1 MEWLN
6 YHHLLYFWV
15 TAREGS
21 MAKAAAEL
29 HVTPATLS
37 VQIRELEKFLGQ
49 QLFKKSGRGI
59 ELTETGESVYRY
71 ATDIFATGEEMINSL
86 RGQSTG
92 SPQLLRVGVKD
103 IMPKIVAFK
112 FIQPALE
119 LSSPVRLICRE
130 GDVATLVSELS
141 IHRLDVVLSDT
152 PIDPGIKVKAYSH
165 LLGESTV
172 SLFATEGLAKDLR
185 KDFPRSLH
193 GAPFLLPT
201 MDTVLRHSLE
211 QWFEEN
217 EIVPDVRC
225 EFEDAAMLKIAG
237 QAGLGVIAMPTI
249 ISSEVRNMYGL
260 NTVAEL
266 PVVERFYALSVERKL
281 KHPAVL
287 AISNAAKSH
296 VLGM

>member
-1 MEWLN
+1 
-6 YHHLLYFWV
+6 
-15 TAREGS
+15 
-21 MAKAAAEL
+21 MAKAATQL

-37 VQIRELEKFLGQ
+37 VQIRELEKFMGH

-86 RGQSTG
+86 RGQPMG

-119 LSSPVRLICRE
+119 LNTPVRLICRE

-172 SLFATEGLAKDLR
+172 SLFAVEGIAKKLR
-185 KDFPRSLH
+185 KEFPRSLH
-193 GAPFLLPT
+193 RAPFLLPT
-201 MDTVLRHSLE
+201 TDTVLRHSLE

-237 QAGLGVIAMPTI
+237 QSGLGIVAMPTI
-249 ISSEVRNMYGL
+249 ISDEVRTMYGL
-260 NTVAEL
+260 NTIAEL

-281 KHPAVL
+281 KHPAVV